1 MPSKSFEFQNLIT
14 SAGEKQRQLSKS
26 NKMNKS
32 LAIPES
38 GHALV
43 EVKVT
48 HVWPK
53 SFKTHEFAGAFSL
66 RDALCYAAMDCAQA
80 RFDQVAKGDLFFG
93 QRKLSWLDQMD

>member
-1 MPSKSFEFQNLIT
+1 
-14 SAGEKQRQLSKS
+14 
-26 NKMNKS
+26 MNKS

-53 SFKTHEFAGAFSL
+53 SFKTHEFAGASSL

-80 RFDQVAKGDLFFG
+80 RFDQVAKSDLFFG